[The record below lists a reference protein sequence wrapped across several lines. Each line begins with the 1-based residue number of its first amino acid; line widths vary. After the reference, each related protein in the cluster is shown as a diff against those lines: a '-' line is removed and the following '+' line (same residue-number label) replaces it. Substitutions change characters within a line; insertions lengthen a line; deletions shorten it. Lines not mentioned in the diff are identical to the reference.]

1 MKKKTVK
8 RLALLGVIMVSL
20 ALLAKFTPLG
30 NYLSFTY
37 LSDTLQ
43 GAGAIGVVIFLVA
56 FVAGALMNLPAF
68 LFTITALLVYGY
80 GWGYIIAG
88 VGSFLAAITHFQVV
102 RTIGGQALTEIKMP
116 LMRRIMANF
125 NTHPLRTVIIL
136 RLLFFVSPPV
146 NYLLAL
152 SNVRQ
157 RDFIL
162 GTILGLILPLASHVA
177 MLHFTKDWV
186 LKNIGA

>member
-1 MKKKTVK
+1 
-8 RLALLGVIMVSL
+8 MVTL

-37 LSDTLQ
+37 LSETLQ
-43 GAGAIGVVIFLVA
+43 AAGAIGIVIFLVA

-80 GWGYIIAG
+80 GWGYVIAG
-88 VGSFLAAITHFQVV
+88 LGSFLAAITHFQVV

-116 LMRRIMANF
+116 LMRKIMANF
-125 NTHPLRTVIIL
+125 DTHPLRTVIVL
-136 RLLFFVSPPV
+136 RLIFFVSPPV

-157 RDFIL
+157 RDFIV
-162 GTILGLILPLASHVA
+162 GTILGLILPLGTHVA
-177 MLHFTKDWV
+177 LLYFTKDWV
-186 LKNIGA
+186 MEVIGG